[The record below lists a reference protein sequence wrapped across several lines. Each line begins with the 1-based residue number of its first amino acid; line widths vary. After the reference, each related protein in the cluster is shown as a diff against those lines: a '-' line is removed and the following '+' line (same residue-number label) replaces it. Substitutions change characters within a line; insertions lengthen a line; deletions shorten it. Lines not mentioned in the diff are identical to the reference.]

1 MKRKK
6 QLLEEYKN
14 RKPEMGIISFFCIS
28 TGEKFLCI
36 SKDTKADINS
46 NRFKLSINRHA
57 NNHMQELWNQ
67 FGEINFEISVIL
79 VLKYEDPNADYT
91 EKLEEMLKQCL
102 DLNNCTRRM

>member
-1 MKRKK
+1 
-6 QLLEEYKN
+6 
-14 RKPEMGIISFFCIS
+14 
-28 TGEKFLCI
+28 
-36 SKDTKADINS
+36 
-46 NRFKLSINRHA
+46 
-57 NNHMQELWNQ
+57 MQELWNQ